1 MTSLLTQFNQS
12 LCNSLTTQPK
22 NAKGLVAQQPT
33 NLLAKRGELNDL
45 EDLLVKKHK
54 TQSTQASETNSD
66 SQSENFG
73 SADFAILAC
82 SETFEDEDYSL
93 DTPQRQSSEANT
105 ESTDALQQALKAL
118 ELKIKLFDEQ
128 NSKKQAAF
136 AEHKAAYAIPI
147 FRETAEFAL
156 REAKSSV
163 NRASKKMEEE
173 IEVTYGSIEFPFL
186 SFSATMEDLESIRN
200 GTYKLPRVEGGSDEV
215 LKKEKK
221 NKIFKVEKVDRLK
234 KKAKEIKKKIIEKT
248 QKEKITKE
256 KVESRKKKVE
266 TEVLEAISKKLEQ
279 KRKSKLKSIEEAKKS
294 GKIEV
299 EEPTKRSYKS
309 HVSPFTFARRKFERK
324 KNKWQVEQDEKL
336 GGLQVQRQVSSEAY
350 SFMFEG
356 TKKKAGLIPVGSEF
370 QVDVSQ
376 FSAPRQPENR
386 RVPKIKWS
394 PAEHN
399 EIELNKFLES
409 VEGLSDSI
417 INEEAAI
424 NLVLKNNNDLKKTMK
439 FIKANK
445 AKVLKTLVFKPST
458 N

>member
-12 LCNSLTTQPK
+12 LCNSLTTQPE
-22 NAKGLVAQQPT
+22 NAKSLTIPQPTT

-82 SETFEDEDYSL
+82 SETFDDEDYSL
-93 DTPQRQSSEANT
+93 GTPKRQSSEANT
-105 ESTDALQQALKAL
+105 ENTDALQQALKAL

-128 NSKKQAAF
+128 NNKKQAVF

-156 REAKSSV
+156 REAAKV
-163 NRASKKMEEE
+163 PKKMEEE

-186 SFSATMEDLESIRN
+186 SFSATMADLASIRD
-200 GTYKLPRVEGGSDEV
+200 GTYKFPKVEGGSEEPV
-215 LKKEKK
+215 KKEKK

-234 KKAKEIKKKIIEKT
+234 KKAKEIKKKIIEKS

-299 EEPTKRSYKS
+299 EEPTKKSYKS
-309 HVSPFTFARRKFERK
+309 LTSPFAFATRRKFERK

-336 GGLQVQRQVSSEAY
+336 GGLQIQRTVSSEAY

-356 TKKKAGLIPVGSEF
+356 TKKKAGLIPVGSEY

-386 RVPKIKWS
+386 RAPKMKWS

-424 NLVLKNNNDLKKTMK
+424 NLVLKNGNDLKKTMK

-445 AKVLKTLVFKPST
+445 AKVLKTLVFKPS
-458 N
+458 NNN

>member
-1 MTSLLTQFNQS
+1 
-12 LCNSLTTQPK
+12 
-22 NAKGLVAQQPT
+22 
-33 NLLAKRGELNDL
+33 
-45 EDLLVKKHK
+45 
-54 TQSTQASETNSD
+54 
-66 SQSENFG
+66 
-73 SADFAILAC
+73 
-82 SETFEDEDYSL
+82 
-93 DTPQRQSSEANT
+93 
-105 ESTDALQQALKAL
+105 
-118 ELKIKLFDEQ
+118 
-128 NSKKQAAF
+128 
-136 AEHKAAYAIPI
+136 
-147 FRETAEFAL
+147 
-156 REAKSSV
+156 
-163 NRASKKMEEE
+163 MEEE

-186 SFSATMEDLESIRN
+186 SFSATMADLASIRD
-200 GTYKLPRVEGGSDEV
+200 GTYKFPKVEGGSEEPV
-215 LKKEKK
+215 KKEKK

-234 KKAKEIKKKIIEKT
+234 KKAKEIKKKITEKS

-299 EEPTKRSYKS
+299 EEPTKKSYKS
-309 HVSPFTFARRKFERK
+309 RASPFAFATRRKFERK

-336 GGLQVQRQVSSEAY
+336 GGLQIQRTVSSEAY

-376 FSAPRQPENR
+376 FSAPRQSENR
-386 RVPKIKWS
+386 RVPKMKWS

-424 NLVLKNNNDLKKTMK
+424 NLVLKNGNDLKKTMK

-445 AKVLKTLVFKPST
+445 TKVLKTLVFKPS
-458 N
+458 NNN

>member
-12 LCNSLTTQPK
+12 LCNSLATQPE
-22 NAKGLVAQQPT
+22 NAKGLTVPQPT
-33 NLLAKRGELNDL
+33 SLLAKRGELNDL

-82 SETFEDEDYSL
+82 SETFDDEDYSL
-93 DTPQRQSSEANT
+93 DTPKRQSSEVNT

-118 ELKIKLFDEQ
+118 ELKIRLFEEQ
-128 NSKKQAAF
+128 NNKKQAVF
-136 AEHKAAYAIPI
+136 VEHKAAYAIPI

-156 REAKSSV
+156 RETSSV
-163 NRASKKMEEE
+163 NSVPKNMEEE
-173 IEVTYGSIEFPFL
+173 IEVTYGSVEFPLL
-186 SFSATMEDLESIRN
+186 SFSATIADLASIRN
-200 GTYKLPRVEGGSDEV
+200 GTYKFPAIEGSSEV
-215 LKKEKK
+215 VKKEKK
-221 NKIFKVEKVDRLK
+221 NKIFKVEKIDRLK
-234 KKAKEIKKKIIEKT
+234 KKAKELKKKISEKSQT
-248 QKEKITKE
+248 EKITKE

-279 KRKSKLKSIEEAKKS
+279 KRKSKLKSIEEARKS

-299 EEPTKRSYKS
+299 EEPTTKRSKS
-309 HVSPFTFARRKFERK
+309 HTSPFAFARRKFERK
-324 KNKWQVEQDEKL
+324 KNNWQIKQDEKL
-336 GGLQVQRQVSSEAY
+336 GGLQVQRTVSSEAY

-376 FSAPRQPENR
+376 YSAPRQAENK
-386 RVPKIKWS
+386 RVPKMKWS

-445 AKVLKTLVFKPST
+445 AKVLKTLVFKPSVS